1 MHSISKKE
9 TVFKMEFKALIQM
22 TIITK
27 ALYQF
32 IDNKLSKNAKTTT
45 NFITKCLQPYMRM
58 NMIDRLQQHNK

>member
-1 MHSISKKE
+1 MYSISQNE
-9 TVFKMEFKALIQM
+9 MVLKMEFKALIQT

-32 IDNKLSKNAKTTT
+32 NDNKLSKNAKTTT

-58 NMIDRLQQHNK
+58 NIID

>member
-1 MHSISKKE
+1 MYSISQNE
-9 TVFKMEFKALIQM
+9 MVLKMEFKALIQT

-32 IDNKLSKNAKTTT
+32 NDNKLSKNAKTTT

-58 NMIDRLQQHNK
+58 NIIDRL